1 MSLNLLIVDDSAVM
15 RAMVLKTLRMANL
28 PLGEVHQAANGA
40 EGLAQLQEHWI
51 DLCLVDINMPV
62 MDGEQMIRAVR
73 GDRDLADLPII
84 VISTE
89 SSQTRISRL
98 MEAGVTFV
106 HKPFTPEMVRQI
118 IKESLGDYGD
128 TAVGSAFEAGDGT
141 DF

>member
-15 RAMVLKTLRMANL
+15 RAMILKTLRMAGL

-73 GDRDLADLPII
+73 DDRDLADLPII

-98 MEAGVTFV
+98 V
-106 HKPFTPEMVRQI
+106 
-118 IKESLGDYGD
+118 
-128 TAVGSAFEAGDGT
+128 
-141 DF
+141 